1 MGDALTAGFFFVNII
16 VAALLAYNYFQS
28 HARITGG
35 PIDDLGMLL
44 KTFAS
49 FFVLCFIV
57 SLILL
62 SVAGSVVMFVID
74 HWIWFAG
81 IAVVI
86 GVLGKMGSDT
96 DDKNEESTQAEE
108 RNEAEDK
115 NENE

>member
-44 KTFAS
+44 KSFAS

-62 SVAGSVVMFVID
+62 SVAGRAVMFVID

-96 DDKNEESTQAEE
+96 DDKNEESTQAE
-108 RNEAEDK
+108 DK
-115 NENE
+115 NGNE